1 MASPQIETV
10 TDVADADAVASV
22 AAVTFPLACPPGTTT
37 ESTDAFVAA
46 NLTQAHFAEH
56 IAAPDRD
63 VLVARDAGGA
73 IVGYTLVVHAEP
85 SDPEVREVVPMRPVS
100 EVSKVYVLESAHG
113 SGTAQALVAASLD
126 RAAARGS
133 VAAWLGVSNVNVRA
147 QRFYTKTGF
156 RIVGRKSFW
165 LGGIEERDYVMV
177 RDLAEAP
184 ASRSVPD

>member
-10 TDVADADAVASV
+10 TDVDDAPAVASV
-22 AAVTFPLACPPGTTT
+22 AAATFPLACPPGTTA

-46 NLTQAHFAEH
+46 NLTPAHFAEH
-56 IAAPDRD
+56 IGASDRD

-73 IVGYTLVVHAEP
+73 IVGYTLVVHSEP

-100 EVSKVYVLESAHG
+100 EISKVYVVETSHG
-113 SGTAQALVAASLD
+113 SGTAQALVAASLH
-126 RAAARGS
+126 RAVARGS
-133 VAAWLGVSNVNVRA
+133 VAAWLGVSNVNERA
-147 QRFYTKTGF
+147 QRFYTKCGF

-177 RDLAEAP
+177 RDLGDTGP
-184 ASRSVPD
+184 S